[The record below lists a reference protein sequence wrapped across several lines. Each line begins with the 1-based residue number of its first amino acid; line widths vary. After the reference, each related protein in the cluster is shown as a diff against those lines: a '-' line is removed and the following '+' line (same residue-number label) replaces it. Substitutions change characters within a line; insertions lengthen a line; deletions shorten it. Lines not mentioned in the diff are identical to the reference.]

1 MDNPGLG
8 KLCVDD
14 IDTERRYNIRFV
26 SKMPSCVGLG
36 SGVFEPL
43 LTQLRNLPQ
52 HSSRPIVNIINH
64 NLLSRLEPVHSVLCF
79 GKPDK
84 IQFTSVHC
92 LLFRMLLPVLL
103 ITSSVVSA
111 RSMFEESSSPGEF
124 LPEDTFRKLAAVLY
138 RRGDKA
144 ENRLKRKYL
153 FNSNVTCND
162 GSSAGY
168 YIRRNSET
176 RRWVIYLEGGWFCYD
191 DISCEAR
198 WHRLRTLM
206 SSDR

>member
-1 MDNPGLG
+1 MHSILSLEKPD
-8 KLCVDD
+8 
-14 IDTERRYNIRFV
+14 RIRFT
-26 SKMPSCVGLG
+26 P
-36 SGVFEPL
+36 
-43 LTQLRNLPQ
+43 
-52 HSSRPIVNIINH
+52 
-64 NLLSRLEPVHSVLCF
+64 
-79 GKPDK
+79 
-84 IQFTSVHC
+84 VHC

-103 ITSSVVSA
+103 LTCSVVSWVSA
-111 RSMFEESSSPGEF
+111 RSMFEESASKGEF

-138 RRGDKA
+138 RRGDKE

-153 FNSNVTCND
+153 FNRNVTCND

-168 YIRRNSET
+168 YIRRQSSET

-206 SSDR
+206 SSDRSVFLNITSTY

>member
-1 MDNPGLG
+1 MFAV
-8 KLCVDD
+8 C
-14 IDTERRYNIRFV
+14 
-26 SKMPSCVGLG
+26 
-36 SGVFEPL
+36 
-43 LTQLRNLPQ
+43 
-52 HSSRPIVNIINH
+52 
-64 NLLSRLEPVHSVLCF
+64 
-79 GKPDK
+79 
-84 IQFTSVHC
+84 
-92 LLFRMLLPVLL
+92 RMLLPVLL
-103 ITSSVVSA
+103 MTISVVSA
-111 RSMFEESSSPGEF
+111 RSMFEESSTNGEF

-206 SSDR
+206 SSER